1 MHGEQSIRL
10 RKLDRSYLL
19 PCRLY
24 SRGMSEYRSGGR
36 NKTVVIVGA
45 GPGGL
50 AAAMLMA
57 QRGFRVQVFEK
68 QDVIGG
74 RNAEVHL
81 GDYRFD
87 LGPTFLMMKFLLDEL
102 FAEGGRRSSDYLDF
116 RQLDPMYALN
126 FSDKTMCVRPQPDA
140 MKAEIEKHFPG
151 EGANFDRFLKR
162 ESLRFKKLYP
172 CLQKPYGTV
181 SSMISP
187 TLLAA
192 VPHIAAGR
200 SLYSVLGDYF
210 RSEELRLAFTF
221 QSKYLGM
228 SPWDCPG
235 LFTMIP
241 YTEHA
246 HGVYHVMGGLSRIT
260 HAFAEIGREE
270 GAEIHT
276 SAPVARVLVDGRRAI
291 GVDLQ
296 SGERV
301 YCDDVII
308 NADFGHA
315 MATLFDEKDLGR
327 YKPSTLRKRK
337 FSCSTFMMYLGLN
350 RAYDAEHHTIVFA
363 RDYKKNIEAIMH
375 GRRSFEDMSIYVRNS
390 CKTDPSGAPPGHS
403 ALYILVPVPNNTSGI
418 DWQEHKQEMRD
429 YIFRTL
435 RERTPY
441 GDLTPH
447 IQHEMIV
454 TPQDW
459 ENKYSVFLGATF
471 NMAHSWNQMLYMR
484 PHNQFEMFSNCYLVG
499 GGTHPGSGLP
509 TIFESARISANLIC
523 QKYEI
528 PHPAA
533 KPSEFALA

>member
-1 MHGEQSIRL
+1 
-10 RKLDRSYLL
+10 
-19 PCRLY
+19 
-24 SRGMSEYRSGGR
+24 MSKYRSAA
-36 NKTVVIVGA
+36 NKKSVAIVGA

-74 RNAEVHL
+74 RNAEVRL
-81 GDYRFD
+81 GDYHFD

-102 FAEGGRRSSDYLDF
+102 FAEGGRESSSYMQF
-116 RQLDPMYALN
+116 KQLDPMYALN
-126 FSDKTMCVRPQPDA
+126 FPGKTMHVLPQPEA

-151 EGANFDRFLKR
+151 ESANFDRFLER

-172 CLQKPYGTV
+172 CLQKPYGTL

-260 HAFAEIGREE
+260 QAFAEVSREE
-270 GAEIHT
+270 GAEIYT
-276 SAPVARVLVDGRRAI
+276 SSPVARVLVDGRRAI
-291 GVDLQ
+291 GVELA
-296 SGERV
+296 SGEKV

-327 YKPSTLRKRK
+327 YKPSVLRKQR
-337 FSCSTFMMYLGLN
+337 FSCSTFMMHLGLD
-350 RAYDAEHHTIVFA
+350 RTYDAEHHTIVFA
-363 RDYKKNIEAIMH
+363 RDYKKNIEDITH
-375 GRRSFEDMSIYVRNS
+375 GRGSSEDMSLYIRNS
-390 CKTDPSGAPPGHS
+390 CKTDPSSAPPGHS
-403 ALYILVPVPNNTSGI
+403 ALYILVPVANNTSGI
-418 DWQEHKQEMRD
+418 DWEEQTQQMREH
-429 YIFRTL
+429 ILRTL

-441 GDLTPH
+441 GDVTPH
-447 IQHEMIV
+447 IQREMIV

-459 ENKYSVFLGATF
+459 ERKYSVFLGATF

-484 PHNQFEMFSNCYLVG
+484 PHNQFEMFENCYLVG

-533 KPSEFALA
+533 KPLELALA